1 MRRNRLGEVEPVAE
15 LGAFGFLAFDD
26 GGADVTVFAEVGA
39 QPAEQFGILGELFH
53 EDLAGAVE
61 HGLGV
66 GKTGLGVEV
75 FFGFVVRRQVRV
87 FKQAE
92 GERLDAGFAGDLRL
106 GAALLLVGQVEVF
119 EALLGF
125 GIADLGL
132 EFRRQLALFID
143 AGEDRGAP
151 LFEVAQVGQAFFEIA
166 QLGVVEAIG
175 RFLAVARD
183 EGHGGA
189 FVEQGD
195 GGVDLGRADA
205 EFGGNAVFDGWQHGC
220 GSAAKTGVNYAQ

>member
-1 MRRNRLGEVEPVAE
+1 MTSAK
-15 LGAFGFLAFDD
+15 
-26 GGADVTVFAEVGA
+26 
-39 QPAEQFGILGELFH
+39 PASALRYFS
-53 EDLAGAVE
+53 ASSS
-61 HGLGV
+61 GV
-66 GKTGLGVEV
+66 R
-75 FFGFVVRRQVRV
+75 FGFVEQRHGQ
-87 FKQAE
+87 
-92 GERLDAGFAGDLRL
+92 RLDAGFAGDLRL

-132 EFRRQLALFID
+132 QFRRQLALFVD
-143 AGEDRGAP
+143 AGQDGRAP
-151 LFEVAQVGQAFFEIA
+151 LFEFAQVGQAFFEVA
-166 QLGVVEAIG
+166 QLGVVEAVG

-205 EFGGNAVFDGWQHGC
+205 EFDGDAVFDGWQHGC
-220 GSAAKTGVNYAQ
+220 GSAAKGG